1 MQQEKLRKLIEKYA
15 KGTCTAQE
23 RKWLEGQVLRK
34 PLLGDWTWNSEEEKI
49 LMGIRI
55 RKGIDAQRFGKR
67 KPIIKRMWYA
77 GLAASILLI
86 LGGTWLWQYQKDSQA
101 EPGRLV
107 INESVSTSADAVM
120 LTLSD
125 GTQVNLDQQGDGM
138 IGKSGAVSIKKTAD
152 GQLVYEHGTIAQPA
166 TGKEIAQNTIATPNG
181 KQFQMSLPD
190 GTKVWLN
197 TASKLSYPVAFNGTE
212 RNVSLEGE
220 AYFEVAH
227 DAAKPFKI
235 KAQDTQIE
243 VTGTEFNVSAYLSD
257 RKVITT
263 LLKGGVNVRK
273 KGQEV
278 SLSPGYQAVSYA
290 EGATIDK
297 LIGNAEQT
305 MAWKNGYFIFDNMDI
320 VSIMRSVA
328 RWYDIRVTVEGKIP
342 TKKFGGTFP
351 MTANV
356 DELLLDLSTLGHVK
370 LEKKGKEVRVI
381 W

>member
-1 MQQEKLRKLIEKYA
+1 MQEEKLRKLIEKYA
-15 KGTCTAQE
+15 KGTCTKQE
-23 RKWLEGQVLRK
+23 RKWLEDQVLRK
-34 PLLGDWTWNSEEEKI
+34 PLVGDWTWNSEEEKV

-55 RKGIDAQRFGKR
+55 RKGIDERRSGKR
-67 KPIIKRMWYA
+67 KAIVKNLWYT
-77 GLAASILLI
+77 GLAASILLV
-86 LGGTWLWQYQKDSQA
+86 LGGAWLWQHQKRT
-101 EPGRLV
+101 EETINRLV
-107 INESVSTSADAVM
+107 INESVSQSGDGII

-125 GTQVNLDQQGDGM
+125 GSEVDIDEHGDGI
-138 IGKSGAVSIKKTAD
+138 IGQHGVVSIKKTAD
-152 GQLVYEHGTIAQPA
+152 GQLVYEHGTITQPG
-166 TGKEIAQNTIATPNG
+166 TEKEIPHNTIATPNG

-197 TASKLSYPVAFNGTE
+197 TASKLSYPITFDGAE
-212 RNVSLEGE
+212 RSVSLEGE

-227 DAAKPFKI
+227 NPSKPFKI

-243 VTGTEFNVSAYLSD
+243 VTGTHFNVSAYVSD
-257 RKVITT
+257 RKVVTT

-273 KGQEV
+273 NGQEV
-278 SLSPGYQAVSYA
+278 SLAAGYQAVTYA
-290 EGATIDK
+290 ERTAIDK
-297 LIGNAEQT
+297 LISNAEQT

-328 RWYDIRVTVEGKIP
+328 RWYDIQVTVEGKIP